1 MGDRRMKGFKGGV
14 KDFFYDISVKLTR
27 KNKKNKSHTAAKREA
42 LIFYVCILAIP
53 ILQCCVFYLGTNVNT
68 IALAFEKYDFDG
80 GRYVFNGF
88 RNFKD
93 FFADLRTSTVLSYA
107 VKNSLTLYLAGV
119 CIGLP
124 LNLIFAFFLYKKV
137 PGTGFFRV
145 VLFLP
150 QILSGIVTSVMFA
163 YFVEG
168 ALPAL
173 FAKMGAELPD
183 LLNGPDYT
191 FTTIVFYCIWSGFG
205 AQLIIYGTSM
215 SGVDESLI
223 EAGKLDGLSTFGEFF
238 KIVLPMIFPTVTT
251 YLVIGIAG
259 FFTNQASL
267 YNFYGQNAQEY
278 AQTLGY
284 YLFVKVI
291 GSTATLGDYPTA
303 SAAGL
308 LFTCIAAP
316 LTILVKYLLERF
328 GPSVE

>member
-1 MGDRRMKGFKGGV
+1 MKGIKDCI
-14 KDFFYDISVKLTR
+14 KDFFYDISVKLTP
-27 KNKKNKSHTAAKREA
+27 KKKKIKSHNAAKREA
-42 LIFYVCILAIP
+42 LIFYILILALP
-53 ILQCCVFYLGTNVNT
+53 LLQCCIFYIGTNVNT
-68 IALAFEKYDFDG
+68 IALAFEKYDFETG
-80 GRYVFNGF
+80 KYVWNGVQ
-88 RNFKD
+88 NFKD
-93 FFADLRTSTVLSYA
+93 FFESLKTSTVLSYA
-107 VKNSLTLYLAGV
+107 ISNSLKIYLVGLF
-119 CIGLP
+119 IGLP
-124 LNLIFAFFLYKKV
+124 LNLIFALFLYKKV

-168 ALPAL
+168 ALPAV
-173 FAKMGAELPD
+173 FTKMGATFPD
-183 LLNGPDYT
+183 LLNGPEYA
-191 FTTIVFYCIWSGFG
+191 FSTIVFYCIWAGFG
-205 AQLIIYGTSM
+205 SQLIIYGTSM

-238 KIVLPMIFPTVTT
+238 KIVLPMIFPTITT

-278 AQTLGY
+278 TQTLGY

-291 GSTATLGDYPTA
+291 GSTATLGDYPMA

>member
-1 MGDRRMKGFKGGV
+1 MKDIKEGV
-14 KDFFYDISVKLTR
+14 KDFFYDVSVKFAK
-27 KNKKNKSHTAAKREA
+27 KNKKVKSHNAAKREA
-42 LIFYVCILAIP
+42 LIFYVCILALP
-53 ILQCCVFYLGTNVNT
+53 ILQCGVFYVGINVNT
-68 IALAFEKYDFDG
+68 IALAFEKYDFEAG
-80 GRYVFNGF
+80 KYVWNGF
-88 RNFKD
+88 RNFKN
-93 FFADLRTSTVLSYA
+93 FFVDLSTTTVLSYA
-107 VKNSLTLYLAGV
+107 LKNSLKLYLAGLGF
-119 CIGLP
+119 GLP

-145 VLFLP
+145 ILFFP

-168 ALPAL
+168 ALPAIFQNL
-173 FAKMGAELPD
+173 GAKLPD

-191 FTTIVFYCIWSGFG
+191 FSTIIFYCIWSGFG
-205 AQLIIYGTSM
+205 AQLIIYGTAM
-215 SGVDESLI
+215 SGIDESLI

-238 KIVLPMIFPTVTT
+238 RIVLPLIFPTITT

-291 GSTATLGDYPTA
+291 GSTATLGDYPIA

-316 LTILVKYLLERF
+316 LTILVKYLLERL